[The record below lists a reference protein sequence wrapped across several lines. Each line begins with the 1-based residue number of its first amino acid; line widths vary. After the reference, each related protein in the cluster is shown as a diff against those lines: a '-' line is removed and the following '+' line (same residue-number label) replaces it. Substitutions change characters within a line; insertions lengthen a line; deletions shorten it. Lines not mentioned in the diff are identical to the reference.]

1 MRYSPFKV
9 HPRDVKYAPVDADP
23 DFDPK
28 RNEAIVNK
36 TMKDAETY
44 WLKKRKAFN
53 ETLRERTDATASY
66 LKSLDQGGKAN
77 TAEEYFGKHELARLR
92 GLEIIKLL
100 KNGVEKGEKLRY
112 KS

>member
-1 MRYSPFKV
+1 MRYADDTV
-9 HPRDVKYAPVDADP
+9 HDRDVQYAPVNADP

-28 RNEAIVNK
+28 HNEYIVNK
-36 TMKDAETY
+36 TLKEAEEY
-44 WLKKRKAFN
+44 WRRKRKEFN
-53 ETLRERTDATASY
+53 NTLRERTDAVASY
-66 LKSLDQGGKAN
+66 LHSLDQGGKAN